1 MEGEEEL
8 EARGSRLEPCLPG
21 ALKEGRKEGRNEKA
35 EQSGRIECV
44 LHRKYN
50 MI

>member
-21 ALKEGRKEGRNEKA
+21 ALKGGRKEGTRR
-35 EQSGRIECV
+35 QSRAVELNAYYIGSI
-44 LHRKYN
+44 
-50 MI
+50 I